1 MRWSTG
7 SREGRDPGS
16 PRDGKKCNS
25 ALYLLLYLFIVLNE
39 MFPLVYFLVGY
50 VENNFRKYCCNSYVG
65 GSCVTKNE
73 KSLFNSEAILC
84 ESITLES
91 ENNFTRRFGLETHLV
106 WKHRRL
112 CQPPHFS

>member
-39 MFPLVYFLVGY
+39 MFPLVFFLVGY

-73 KSLFNSEAILC
+73 THFLILKPFC
-84 ESITLES
+84 VKALT
-91 ENNFTRRFGLETHLV
+91 
-106 WKHRRL
+106 WKVKTIS
-112 CQPPHFS
+112 PEG